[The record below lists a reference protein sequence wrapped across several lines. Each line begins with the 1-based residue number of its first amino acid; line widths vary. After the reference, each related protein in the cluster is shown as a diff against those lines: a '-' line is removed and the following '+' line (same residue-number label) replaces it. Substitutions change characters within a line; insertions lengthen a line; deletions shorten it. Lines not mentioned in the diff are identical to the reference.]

1 MFIRSICAIGLTAW
15 LMSGVVQA
23 QLIWRSDLPGTFID
37 IATNGGIPLNLDD
50 EDETVINVSIGNF
63 LFPTGPVAVANNG
76 GAAWAPPSTD
86 LAPLNQPLPS
96 VTAFGGGRALLPYWD
111 DIGNTVGDVW
121 YRQDATQLI
130 IQWKGNHFG
139 DSNDTTNF
147 ELQVK
152 NLVSPLGPGM
162 EVLAQFLYQ
171 DIQQPRAG
179 GGASATIGYQA
190 DAASPFVSNQF
201 SFDTPNSVY
210 DGTVL
215 TLLVPEP
222 GTAFGFFG
230 LMLLGAMRRTR
241 RDDGV

>member
-1 MFIRSICAIGLTAW
+1 MSYRTITAFCLFTLIGTSVAH
-15 LMSGVVQA
+15 A

-63 LFPTGPVAVANNG
+63 LFPAGPVAVGNNG
-76 GAAWAPPSTD
+76 GAAWAPPSTN
-86 LAPLNQPLPS
+86 LGPVNQPLPS
-96 VTAFGGGRALLPYWD
+96 LQAFGGGRSLLPFWD

-121 YRQDATQLI
+121 YRQDPNQLI

-152 NLVSPLGPGM
+152 NLGPSLGPGN
-162 EVLAQFLYQ
+162 EIIAQLLYQ
-171 DIQQPRAG
+171 DIQQPRAD

-201 SFDTPNSVY
+201 SFDTPDSVY

-215 TLLVPEP
+215 SLLVPEP
-222 GTAFGFFG
+222 AGIG
-230 LMLLGAMRRTR
+230 LLAMGLLAIRRR
-241 RDDGV
+241 

>member
-1 MFIRSICAIGLTAW
+1 MTVRAFGALSLFVLVFTSVA
-15 LMSGVVQA
+15 SA

-63 LFPTGPVAVANNG
+63 LFPAGSVAVGNNG
-76 GAAWAPPSTD
+76 GAAWAPPSTN
-86 LAPLNQPLPS
+86 LAPVNQPLPS
-96 VTAFGGGRALLPYWD
+96 LQAFGGGRALLPFWD

-121 YRQDATQLI
+121 YRQDANQLI

-139 DSNDTTNF
+139 DNNDTTNF

-152 NLVSPLGPGM
+152 NLGPALGPGN
-162 EVLAQFLYQ
+162 EIIAQLLYQ
-171 DIQQPRAG
+171 DIQQPRADG
-179 GGASATIGYQA
+179 GGSATIGYQA

-201 SFDTPNSVY
+201 SFDTPDSVY

-215 TLLVPEP
+215 SLLLPEP
-222 GTAFGFFG
+222 GGTAA
-230 LMLLGAMRRTR
+230 LLFIALFALRKR
-241 RDDGV
+241 